1 MTVDEDEP
9 PYPDEGP
16 FWSEEE
22 AAELLR
28 DLCAAFDDVN
38 TPPADRLVVALR
50 NHRYDIDRV
59 VRIVGGRHW
68 SELTAPD
75 LMRLYDFPY
84 FVSDEGF
91 PVMVAALVH
100 QAIVAP
106 GGADGF
112 RFELEDRLMY
122 VLDPN
127 RFSVERANDT
137 SNALRRIRALSP
149 AQLRV
154 LRRFMGLTQR
164 QNPRWAE
171 TEGGRFW
178 ASLPADTP

>member
-1 MTVDEDEP
+1 MQVDDDEL

-16 FWSEEE
+16 FWSDEE

-28 DLCAAFDDVN
+28 DFHAAFDGVE
-38 TPPADRLVVALR
+38 TPPPERLVVALR
-50 NHRYDIDRV
+50 NHRDDIESV
-59 VRIVGGRHW
+59 VRIVGGRRW
-68 SELTAPD
+68 SELTAAD

-100 QAIVAP
+100 QALVAP
-106 GGADGF
+106 GGPEGF
-112 RFELEDRLMY
+112 RFELEDRLMF
-122 VLDPN
+122 VLNPN
-127 RFSVERANDT
+127 RFSGKHTGAASET
-137 SNALRRIRALSP
+137 IRRIRGLSH
-149 AQLRV
+149 AQLRM
-154 LRRFMGLTQR
+154 LRRFMDLTQR

-178 ASLPADTP
+178 ASLPAEEP